1 MARMSPAKKNIR
13 RKAKANPTPVVKGN
27 GTKGAG
33 SKEWALAMYQ
43 TPSGEVP
50 SETFLLE
57 ECRESVQQ
65 MLLAIVVAVK
75 EAPPPRFPTS
85 HLWHVMRDDMK
96 GLHEAR
102 DEHDGTLYRLFCVV
116 DRQAPQ
122 HGLDAPV
129 VALICGGTK
138 PVRSKMNQSVYDQAQ
153 AYRADYIATRRILLP
168 PGISPSVMK
177 EKS

>member
-1 MARMSPAKKNIR
+1 MSPAKQSIR
-13 RKAKANPTPVVKGN
+13 RKSKANLAQPAKSNGAKG
-27 GTKGAG
+27 GD
-33 SKEWALAMYQ
+33 SDEWALAMYQ
-43 TPSGEVP
+43 TASGDVP
-50 SETFLLE
+50 SETFLLQ
-57 ECRESVQQ
+57 ECPDSVQQ

-116 DRQAPQ
+116 DRRAPQ

-138 PVRSKMNQSVYDQAQ
+138 PVRSKMEQSVYDQAQ
-153 AYRADYIATRRILLP
+153 AYRDEYVATRRILLP
-168 PGISPSVMK
+168 PGMSPSVLK